1 MMKKGYQISEEFSF
15 TQEDVKTFS
24 KLSGD
29 TNPLHLD
36 EEFAKGTIFGKPIIH
51 GFLGGSIFSKLLGT
65 KFYGD
70 GTIYLNQYIE
80 FRRPMFVDTKYVVV
94 MEITDIQKEKHRAV
108 ISTKVL
114 DLDSNLVIDGEA
126 LIRNEKIC

>member
-1 MMKKGYQISEEFSF
+1 MEKGYQISEEFSF

-36 EEFAKGTIFGKPIIH
+36 KEFAKDTIFGKPIIH

-65 KFYGD
+65 RFYGD